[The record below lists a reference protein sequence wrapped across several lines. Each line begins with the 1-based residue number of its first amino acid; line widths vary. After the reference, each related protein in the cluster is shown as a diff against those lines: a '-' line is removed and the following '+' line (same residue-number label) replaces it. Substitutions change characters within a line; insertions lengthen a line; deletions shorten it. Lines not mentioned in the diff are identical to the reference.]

1 MHFTLRENSRAKGL
15 HLSGSLLD
23 KHRFLLFCFLI
34 GTSIERQ
41 HWKRNVHRFV
51 TMVTTNVIWYATE
64 MIAHKY
70 ATLIHVIWI
79 ARGQRAIRLATQM

>member
-1 MHFTLRENSRAKGL
+1 MR
-15 HLSGSLLD
+15 D
-23 KHRFLLFCFLI
+23 
-34 GTSIERQ
+34 SIVTMVLTTHARGIVS
-41 HWKRNVHRFV
+41 KRNVHRFV